1 MSNIFTTSNLSING
15 IHYRDL
21 QFIEYKITFLTGPS
35 GAGKSTLLKLF
46 NGMLSPSSGEVYY
59 LNSNIAKLDTISLRR
74 EVSLVSQELFLFDL
88 SIEYNF
94 REFYSYRG
102 LPSPTSETIEKFL
115 KLCCLDFPLNYN
127 CSKMSGGEKQRVYI
141 SIFLSLMP
149 KVLLLDEPTSALDSQ
164 NSHNIFEN
172 IFCFCKENKISV
184 IVVSHDKVLAD
195 RFSEEHL
202 KIK

>member
-21 QFIEYKITFLTGPS
+21 QFIEDKITFLTGPS

-102 LPSPTSETIEKFL
+102 LPCPTPETMEKFL